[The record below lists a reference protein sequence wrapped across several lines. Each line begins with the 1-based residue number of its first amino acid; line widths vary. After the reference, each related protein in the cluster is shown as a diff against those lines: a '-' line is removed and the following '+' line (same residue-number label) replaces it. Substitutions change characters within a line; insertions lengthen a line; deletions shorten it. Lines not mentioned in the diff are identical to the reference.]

1 DRLSTLA
8 EEIGLSRQSIDR
20 LFSVFHD
27 EKDSPER
34 FTFKANPSAK
44 EKNIFV
50 LLQVFLSAL
59 VKSREGIDDLL
70 RRPKK
75 SITTEFSSNGHPPI
89 RQLLAYLA
97 KIDRYLES
105 LHRTVDRKDYLDTRK
120 TLKGHRPP
128 IKKRT
133 SSKKQGSIRKVDE
146 LHQHLEDSQ
155 SVFSNELHYEIA
167 CEISMGMEDEV
178 KESGRSLNSRRAKQ
192 PLFFNDLWE
201 LFQQYNNER
210 VPLYRF
216 KKNVEKLKKEL
227 LTIGILLKGTLQP
240 DGKKPVWMEWEQ

>member
-1 DRLSTLA
+1 M
-8 EEIGLSRQSIDR
+8 
-20 LFSVFHD
+20 
-27 EKDSPER
+27 
-34 FTFKANPSAK
+34 
-44 EKNIFV
+44 
-50 LLQVFLSAL
+50 
-59 VKSREGIDDLL
+59 
-70 RRPKK
+70 
-75 SITTEFSSNGHPPI
+75 
-89 RQLLAYLA
+89 
-97 KIDRYLES
+97 
-105 LHRTVDRKDYLDTRK
+105 
-120 TLKGHRPP
+120 
-128 IKKRT
+128 
-133 SSKKQGSIRKVDE
+133 
-146 LHQHLEDSQ
+146 EDSQ